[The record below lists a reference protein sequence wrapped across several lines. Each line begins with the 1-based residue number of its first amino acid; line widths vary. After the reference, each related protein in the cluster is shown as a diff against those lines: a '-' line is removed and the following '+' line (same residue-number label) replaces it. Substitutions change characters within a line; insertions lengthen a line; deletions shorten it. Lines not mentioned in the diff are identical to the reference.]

1 MVENKEVQEDVHQI
15 DALKALDRLYKE
27 LEKTPPQPL
36 STATPTTT
44 PSPKQEAS
52 YSFFGGFFSKVKH
65 KVKDTASRVSA
76 PKGVYLHGG
85 VGCGKTFCM
94 NLFYQHVNGDWKRDK
109 QHVHFHKFMLQVHQ
123 QMHEAKMIQKIKGD
137 PLPLVV
143 TKTLERGRL
152 ICFDEFQV
160 TDVADALILRRLF
173 TGLLQQGAVIV
184 ATSNRPPQDLYL
196 NGLQRDLFL
205 PFIDLLQERLNVV
218 SMWDSETDYRL
229 VQGEHKERGVYF
241 IGRKSKKQFEDTWR
255 KLTKGTPIVSTS
267 LSTQGRTVPVPM
279 ASLTTGVARFA
290 FEDLCQKALGA
301 ADYLVIGQNFHTVF
315 VENVPKL
322 TLNEVNYVRRF
333 IIFVDSMY
341 ESNVKLIIQAATKAD
356 EIFEVDIT
364 NQVCDEVFAFDRTRS
379 RLEEMAS
386 TQYLQKRWSGA
397 TMKDTE
403 LSLRLEPSHS
413 DSARQSKVQQLSQ

>member
-1 MVENKEVQEDVHQI
+1 MPFSMIRHAYRRVLIVAKCSTPLDLSIRRIGHLRAIYQDMVENKEVQEDVHQI

-27 LEKTPPQPL
+27 LEKTSPQPL
-36 STATPTTT
+36 STTTPTTT
-44 PSPKQEAS
+44 PPKQEAS

-205 PFIDLLQERLNVV
+205 PFIDLLQERLTVV

-241 IGRKSKKQFEDTWR
+241 IGRKSKKQFEETWR

-315 VENVPKL
+315 VENVPK
-322 TLNEVNYVRRF
+322 
-333 IIFVDSMY
+333 
-341 ESNVKLIIQAATKAD
+341 
-356 EIFEVDIT
+356 
-364 NQVCDEVFAFDRTRS
+364 VCFP
-379 RLEEMAS
+379 
-386 TQYLQKRWSGA
+386 SGKCVA
-397 TMKDTE
+397 
-403 LSLRLEPSHS
+403 
-413 DSARQSKVQQLSQ
+413 

>member
-1 MVENKEVQEDVHQI
+1 
-15 DALKALDRLYKE
+15 
-27 LEKTPPQPL
+27 
-36 STATPTTT
+36 
-44 PSPKQEAS
+44 
-52 YSFFGGFFSKVKH
+52 
-65 KVKDTASRVSA
+65 
-76 PKGVYLHGG
+76 
-85 VGCGKTFCM
+85 M

-205 PFIDLLQERLNVV
+205 PFIDLLQERLTVV

-279 ASLTTGVARFA
+279 ASLTTSKMYQRYVFQVAN
-290 FEDLCQKALGA
+290 ALL
-301 ADYLVIGQNFHTVF
+301 DV
-315 VENVPKL
+315 
-322 TLNEVNYVRRF
+322 
-333 IIFVDSMY
+333 
-341 ESNVKLIIQAATKAD
+341 
-356 EIFEVDIT
+356 
-364 NQVCDEVFAFDRTRS
+364 
-379 RLEEMAS
+379 
-386 TQYLQKRWSGA
+386 
-397 TMKDTE
+397 
-403 LSLRLEPSHS
+403 SHG
-413 DSARQSKVQQLSQ
+413 